1 MKYPSSDDED
11 HPNQH
16 KNSNKLCKEDLLS
29 LMENQ
34 WKLRQKYDQ
43 NVPLEGKQ
51 IVGSEERNKP
61 KEQGCES
68 LSQRSKH

>member
-1 MKYPSSDDED
+1 
-11 HPNQH
+11 
-16 KNSNKLCKEDLLS
+16 
-29 LMENQ
+29 MENQ

-61 KEQGCES
+61 KEQGSES